1 MSEVQLS
8 GDAPQAVVDE
18 ANKAAVVAGSM
29 LREAR
34 EAAGLHVAALAV
46 SLKVP
51 VKKLEALEAGRLDLL
66 PDATFARALAATI
79 CRGLKLEPKPVLDL
93 LPQNAGSRLG
103 AERPAINTPFHASG
117 SAPGRPW
124 HAKPSPAVLAVLALL
139 LGALAIYFFPVTATD
154 STTDTSSVEL
164 NVAAQ
169 ASTNSPVNVVVEPSS
184 AVSAGANFAALAQQP
199 ASVIAAAGLADT
211 AFVVAFTAR
220 GESWVDVTDAK
231 GVAVLRRTLKAG
243 ESAEASGVLPLSV
256 VVGRIEAVDVQVRGK
271 PLDLATIAK
280 NNVARF
286 EVK

>member
-1 MSEVQLS
+1 MSEVELS
-8 GDAPQAVVDE
+8 GDAPQAVVDD
-18 ANKAAVVAGSM
+18 AIGAAVAAGSM
-29 LREAR
+29 LRQAR

-154 STTDTSSVEL
+154 STTETSSVEL
-164 NVAAQ
+164 NAAGQ
-169 ASTNSPVNVVVEPSS
+169 ASPNAPANLVVQPPSALSAGTNS
-184 AVSAGANFAALAQQP
+184 AALPQQP
-199 ASVIAAAGLADT
+199 ASASAAVGRADSALVIA
-211 AFVVAFTAR
+211 FIAR
-220 GESWVDVTDAK
+220 AESWVDVTDAK
-231 GVAVLRRTLKAG
+231 GVTVLRRTLKAG
-243 ESAEASGVLPLSV
+243 ESAEASGALPLSV
-256 VVGRIEAVDVQVRGK
+256 VVGRIEAVEVQVRGK
-271 PLDLATIAK
+271 PLDLTMIAK
-280 NNVARF
+280 NNIARF